1 MFLPRDELQCGV
13 FDSTVLRGNKTVS
26 PERRVTSFELELF
39 HREGGISHIEG
50 IAYPTKRGMLLCAK
64 PGQIRYSEFP
74 VRCSYI
80 RIQPG
85 KDREIDALLSAAPDC
100 LYPEEE
106 GDVEGLMALFT
117 KLCSLLIGGAPER
130 EAVNGVYSNA
140 ILLEILHR
148 MVRIWQGSASVA
160 AKTPIHRIAADA
172 YEYFNEHYAEDCS
185 LKTVAAA
192 LHVSP
197 NYLHTVFLREV
208 GVTPFAYVT
217 EKRIGRAKRLIAA
230 GELSMLEIALETGF
244 CSQSHFNKVF
254 REATGCT
261 PAVYR
266 RKLLEQYE

>member
-1 MFLPRDELQCGV
+1 MLLPRDELQCGV
-13 FDSTVLRGNKTVS
+13 FDSTVLRGSKTVS
-26 PERRVTSFELELF
+26 PGRRVANFELELF
-39 HREGGISHIEG
+39 HREGGISHVGEG
-50 IAYPTKRGMLLCAK
+50 TYPTKRGMLLCAK

-80 RIQPG
+80 RIQPQ
-85 KDREIDALLSAAPDC
+85 KDREIDALLAAAPDC
-100 LYPEEE
+100 LYLEEE
-106 GDVEGLMALFT
+106 SDVEELMALFT

-130 EAVNGVYSNA
+130 EVVNGVYSNA

-148 MVRIWQGSASVA
+148 LARLWQGSVNVTD
-160 AKTPIHRIAADA
+160 KTPIHRIAADA
-172 YEYFNEHYAEDCS
+172 YEYINEHYAEDCS

-217 EKRIGRAKRLIAA
+217 DKRVRRAKRLIAA
-230 GELSMLEIALETGF
+230 GEKPMLEIAMETGF

-254 REATGCT
+254 KEATGYT

-266 RKLLEQYE
+266 RRLLEQYE